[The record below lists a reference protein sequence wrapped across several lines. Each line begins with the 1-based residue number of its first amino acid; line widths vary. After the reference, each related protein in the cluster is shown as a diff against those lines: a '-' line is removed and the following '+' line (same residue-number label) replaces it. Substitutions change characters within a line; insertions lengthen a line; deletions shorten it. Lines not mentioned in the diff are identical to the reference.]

1 MAPRV
6 EIIQAGLGSRGLRYS
21 VTYRGA
27 MLVENTRT
35 PAFAACRALLARGIT
50 GRLEVWR
57 PGKAS
62 ADMQLDIETG
72 AGLTISETDAHGLQV
87 VPWRPFAQDPQN
99 APLSSDV
106 RAPAAIL
113 PRPRRFPRPAKSPVL
128 GPMSSCESL

>member
-1 MAPRV
+1 MMAPRV

-21 VTYRGA
+21 FTYRGA

-57 PGKAS
+57 PGKTC

-87 VPWRPFAQDPQN
+87 VPWQPFARHPVERSAFVQHPSAGGDLAS
-99 APLSSDV
+99 APS
-106 RAPAAIL
+106 L
-113 PRPRRFPRPAKSPVL
+113 P
-128 GPMSSCESL
+128 G